1 MKLSKNRLHKIKGKK
16 NSSRKKNNFRKR
28 KGKKSYENTKKRHK
42 RTHNLRKKTL
52 KIYVGGDETEQQKE
66 ERLKKLEE
74 KNKKVI
80 TELNTKCNS
89 LTKLPQADEKNNTT
103 VSNYIYGRYTPI
115 KLRKN
120 PVLKEYGNSKL
131 YRIETSAQGDCLYDS
146 VVFGLLYAHAGK
158 WNNLQGWIPQQNN
171 ALLAGGSF
179 SGNLRLVLQH
189 YICNNS
195 GSILQDKIMS
205 TTQLSDAFKR
215 LGNSFKNKPGS
226 DGSGYGESEEIQL
239 LARMFDV
246 CIYVYSLNENEGTQ
260 VYNNTGDTIIEKDD
274 IAKCKKENTIS
285 IVHASND
292 HFQNVLAIAD
302 TPIAQQNN
310 RLKLLLQKE
319 KQNMLTNEENIEL
332 LQIKKKLKII
342 TPNETE
348 NLKNLQEKQTKAK
361 NVTKETQKDIKNI
374 DQIIKKY
381 RNKKEITVTYT
392 EANIAFNDVCAHLN
406 KIKGRTDEYNSILA
420 SNLSTIV
427 QYIGVET
434 LRQYDEDL
442 VFKASEINTK
452 GTMYF
457 TSWCRTVRSFLDVI
471 HGQEIRKTELN
482 DTLNNIKEYT
492 KNIENNIKKFEN
504 KKDIESFT
512 NLINEMKGYIGN
524 MEQLKINGKKL
535 NIDILNKIL
544 KKLKDIKESSAK
556 IVGESKNEPIIA
568 VAEDITDKTKKTEE
582 FIENIEKAQEQ
593 QQLENKSVNEAEKIV
608 EEIKKSGDPEQI
620 AKADAILNNIKSE
633 SATTS
638 KPTLAAA
645 ATLTNET
652 YNDSTE
658 ENQTE
663 DNQTEDNQTK
673 VVEPF
678 TRAELF
684 NMYNKYKKD
693 DVFTKKSLIRCLIAK
708 DDEGERLRHLFGFPD
723 KLSMSSFTTGTPIN
737 KVFTTILSTVYGTG
751 GITRTKNSDEY
762 SGVENENN
770 ITLKEFIDLIDCG
783 TKRDKN
789 KEDFKCKNVL
799 NSGQSAESTNEQ
811 GATPPGATPPEPATP
826 PGETPPGA
834 TPPGATPPEPATPPG
849 ETPEPATPP
858 GETPEP
864 GEAPPGETP
873 PGQSAEGATPPGEAP
888 PEATPV
894 DATPVEEKSV
904 PPTKPPRPSAPP
916 GSPATVTPVD
926 DNIKVDISKQVFED
940 ENFKRVDL
948 SIFIPKAD
956 SKVIVRNYANDT
968 ARQTI
973 ENMATFGV

>member
-52 KIYVGGDETEQQKE
+52 KIYVGGDETEQQKK
-66 ERLKKLEE
+66 ERLKKLDE
-74 KNKKVI
+74 KNREI
-80 TELNTKCNS
+80 INTLNTKCNS

-103 VSNYIYGRYTPI
+103 VSNYIYGRYTPS

-131 YRIETSAQGDCLYDS
+131 YRIETSAQGDCLYDAI
-146 VVFGLLYAHAGK
+146 VFGLLYAHAGK

-171 ALLAGGSF
+171 ALLEKGSF

-195 GSILQDKIMS
+195 KSIIDDDKIMS

-285 IVHASND
+285 IVHASKD

-310 RLKLLLQKE
+310 RLKLLLEKE

-658 ENQTE
+658 ENQT
-663 DNQTEDNQTK
+663 K

-762 SGVENENN
+762 SGVEDENN

-799 NSGQSAESTNEQ
+799 NSG
-811 GATPPGATPPEPATP
+811 
-826 PGETPPGA
+826 
-834 TPPGATPPEPATPPG
+834 
-849 ETPEPATPP
+849 
-858 GETPEP
+858 
-864 GEAPPGETP
+864 
-873 PGQSAEGATPPGEAP
+873 
-888 PEATPV
+888 
-894 DATPVEEKSV
+894 
-904 PPTKPPRPSAPP
+904 
-916 GSPATVTPVD
+916 
-926 DNIKVDISKQVFED
+926 
-940 ENFKRVDL
+940 
-948 SIFIPKAD
+948 
-956 SKVIVRNYANDT
+956 
-968 ARQTI
+968 TI
-973 ENMATFGV
+973 C